1 MAEWPR
7 PCPRSPC
14 VRTRRPQSLSF
25 FREPALAVEAM
36 EAELPPV
43 EERRRL
49 REELSE
55 FVESCRRTLEE
66 VTASLGWSLDRLE
79 PGEEAAA
86 AEVRGPRGRRRRA
99 GRGVCRAKMGSARD
113 SGAVASRS
121 LAPLPG
127 KPRNRGGPAVR

>member
-1 MAEWPR
+1 
-7 PCPRSPC
+7 
-14 VRTRRPQSLSF
+14 
-25 FREPALAVEAM
+25 M
-36 EAELPPV
+36 EADPPSM

-66 VTASLGWSLDRLE
+66 MTASLGWSLDRLE

-86 AEVRGPRGRRRRA
+86 AEVRGPRGRGRRA
-99 GRGVCRAKMGSARD
+99 GRGVCRVEAGARD
-113 SGAVASRS
+113 SGAAASRE

-127 KPRNRGGPAVR
+127 TQRNRDGTTVR